1 MDHFFASFEPFLR
14 AHGTPVVGLVLFFE
28 SLGLPLPGESLLV
41 AAGILAAR
49 GDLSPVWL
57 FLYAWGGSV
66 LGDNAGYLIGRMVG
80 RRVLLRYGG
89 RVGVTEE
96 RFARIEEVFA
106 RYGPIAVMFARFF
119 NILRQLNGVVAGVA
133 GMRWGRFL
141 IFNVIGAG
149 LWVLAWGGGAI
160 LFGRHMGHVGAM
172 LHSIGPWR
180 ASALA
185 LAVIALAAGIL
196 WLVRRRAG
204 GAAKSMSN
212 SSIPQQD

>member
-1 MDHFFASFEPFLR
+1 MEHFFASFEPFLR
-14 AHGTPVVGLVLFFE
+14 THGTPVVGLVLFFE

-41 AAGILAAR
+41 AAGILASR
-49 GDLSPVWL
+49 GDLSTVGL

-66 LGDNAGYLIGRMVG
+66 LGDNVGYLIGRLVG
-80 RRVLLRYGG
+80 RQVLLRYGG
-89 RVGVTEE
+89 RVGVTED

-133 GMRWGRFL
+133 GMRWERFL
-141 IFNVIGAG
+141 VFNVIGAG
-149 LWVLAWGGGAI
+149 LWVLTWGGGAI

-172 LHSIGPWR
+172 FHRIGPWR

-185 LAVIALAAGIL
+185 LAVIVVAAGIL
-196 WLVRRRAG
+196 WIVRRRAH
-204 GAAKSMSN
+204 GAGKPLSEGVT
-212 SSIPQQD
+212 PQQD